1 MAKNKLSP
9 GWIALIVIGA
19 IVLLSVL
26 WFIGSYNGLVRAD
39 ETVNEKWANVQT
51 AYQRRADL
59 IPNLVETVQG
69 AVKFEKETQ
78 TEIAALRSGAISA
91 RDALKSAKTQQEQ
104 LAAMNQADAVV
115 TRFANLNINVENY
128 PQLKATENFL
138 SLQDELAGTEN
149 RVKVERDLYN
159 KAVKDYSIRTRRF
172 PTNIVANMFGF
183 GKKDMFEAEAGAEK
197 APKVDFS

>member
-1 MAKNKLSP
+1 MAKNRLSA

-19 IVLLSVL
+19 IVLLGVL

-59 IPNLVETVQG
+59 IPNLVETVKG
-69 AVKFEKETQ
+69 YAAHEKEVFTAVTEARAAIMKAKTPAQLQAADTQ
-78 TEIAALRSGAISA
+78 LTAAL
-91 RDALKSAKTQQEQ
+91 KT
-104 LAAMNQADAVV
+104 LFAV
-115 TRFANLNINVENY
+115 AENY
-128 PQLKATENFL
+128 PNLKANENFL

-159 KAVKDYSIRTRRF
+159 KAVKDYSIKIRRF

-183 GKKDMFEAEAGAEK
+183 GKKEMFEAEEGTEK
-197 APKVDFS
+197 APEVRFG